1 VLPRVVCA
9 YHSVVRGRPGYG
21 NVRVSVGERVRPD
34 RIESTR
40 PPRATRGRA
49 RPRPELGRV
58 HHPSL
63 RTILLAVD
71 TTSVAAAW
79 LLTLLV
85 PWAGRSAFH
94 TQRYAIAIAVPAIT
108 LGSLAL
114 IASQRLYLARVCG
127 VRAVEVARL
136 ASASLISGVAT
147 YAVAAAL
154 GASISLPRTLV
165 GVALAFTFLTFGR
178 GAYGTWL
185 KSSRAT
191 GRFSRPVVIVGTNA
205 EGRELER
212 LLRTHP
218 ELGFRVVGC
227 VGRSDELALWR
238 DDVPWLGDLGGAA
251 DAIRGRGANGVIIAA
266 SAVPHDQLNRLTR
279 QLLAADV
286 HVHLSTGLQGI
297 AYRRLRSLPLAH
309 EPLFYLEAVSLSR
322 WQLAAKRALDIIVA
336 AIALLFAAPVL
347 LLAAVAIKVGDRGPV
362 LFRQRRVGRGGRTF
376 EVLKLRTMV
385 PDAEERL
392 AEVTAE
398 NLRRDGPLFK
408 ASDDPRR
415 TKVGRVLEATSL
427 DELPQLINVLVG
439 TMSLVGPRP
448 ALPDEVAQFDDEL
461 LERHSVPP
469 GITGLWQVE
478 ARDNPSFEAYRR
490 LDLFYVANWSI
501 TLDLAILFETF
512 QAVVA
517 RLLRGPTPHFETIE
531 HAQDRT
537 TAA

>member
-1 VLPRVVCA
+1 M
-9 YHSVVRGRPGYG
+9 
-21 NVRVSVGERVRPD
+21 SVGERVRPD

-40 PPRATRGRA
+40 PARAPRDRA
-49 RPRPELGRV
+49 RPQPELGRV
-58 HHPSL
+58 DHPSL
-63 RTILLAVD
+63 RGILLAVD
-71 TTSVAAAW
+71 TAAVAAAW
-79 LLTLLV
+79 LVTLLV

-136 ASASLISGVAT
+136 ASASVISGIAT

-154 GASISLPRTLV
+154 GASISVPRTLV
-165 GVALAFTFLTFGR
+165 GIALAFTFLTFGR

-185 KSSRAT
+185 KSSRST
-191 GRFSRPVVIVGTNA
+191 GRFSRPIVIIGTNA

-212 LLRTHP
+212 LLRTHA

-227 VGRSDELALWR
+227 IGRSDELALWR
-238 DDVPWLGDLGGAA
+238 DDVPWLGDLAGATEA
-251 DAIRGRGANGVIIAA
+251 VRGRGANGVIIAA

-279 QLLAADV
+279 QLLSADM

-309 EPLFYLEAVSLSR
+309 EPLFYLEPVSLSR
-322 WQLAAKRALDIIVA
+322 WQLAAKRALDIV
-336 AIALLFAAPVL
+336 IAGIGLVLSAPVL
-347 LLAAVAIKVGDRGPV
+347 VLAAVAIKVDSKGPV
-362 LFRQRRVGRGGRTF
+362 LFRQRRVGRNGDVF

-385 PDAEERL
+385 HDNHAATASTGERPVPHGRTGDEPDDPSTTRL
-392 AEVTAE
+392 AMLRKKAE
-398 NLRRDGPLFK
+398 G
-408 ASDDPRR
+408 R
-415 TKVGRVLEATSL
+415 TRVGRVLEATSL

-448 ALPDEVAQFDDEL
+448 AQPHEVAQFDDEL

-478 ARDNPSFEAYRR
+478 ARDNPSFDAYRR
-490 LDLFYVANWSI
+490 LDLFYVENWSI

-517 RLLRGPTPHFETIE
+517 RLLRGPTPNFDTVD
-531 HAQDRT
+531 AARDRT